1 MANDKKKMEYQ
12 FTGDPSSLIKAVQ
25 SAIKSLDEY
34 EQKVVQASNKAKE
47 AFNKLGQ
54 TKFGSNVQKQ
64 ISTMTSQVSAGV
76 QALVE
81 KFKPVNGAL
90 SSLAS
95 RMKPTTN
102 VFKSFFDKTGIG
114 LRKMSKDSG
123 DAEDKGNRLSG
134 TLRTIA
140 TVVDRAGQALS
151 RFASKIRKV
160 SMAFKALMVIPTL
173 KYLRDSAKSAI
184 NYIEVLNMFEVAMDG
199 AEDKAKTFVAEMRE
213 VYSLDPQTIMQHT
226 ATFYQLATA
235 IDMPTEAARAMSF
248 GLTRLSNDLSS
259 LFNTDLDKAA
269 EDMAAGLQGLTRAVR
284 SYGLDLRISTLETTA
299 LSLGLKINADTTSE
313 ANRQGLRYITMVR
326 QAVKATDDFGK
337 TLNSPANQLRIM
349 KEQFRQLARV
359 IGSFFLP
366 VITAVLPVIN
376 GVIMAVRTLLEF
388 IAGLAGIEIKAFG
401 GMTDSANTLRDGVN
415 SIGSAADDASKK
427 VKQLIAPFDE
437 LNVLSENMG
446 NESAADSSLGGM
458 DPRIEQEILRLEKVM
473 DESRIKVR
481 NRANEIRDSIL
492 DLLGLEVGEDG
503 KYQATVDGYVDRFIK
518 AWQNADYESAG
529 AVIAEFMNRGI
540 SWGLENINWSKVG
553 PGITKNI
560 RTFNSLLTGF
570 VENYSW
576 GGLGKIL
583 GNSINIAIYSALE
596 FISTFPWIQF
606 GKALG
611 KFFDYAITTI
621 DWSAAVKTLCQG
633 IIGVLKMG
641 SAFLRNVD
649 WIRVGEIVTE
659 AILSLDWVG
668 IFLAIG
674 EFIYNSTTA
683 MLTLLGTI
691 GGELIE
697 GILQGIVNAMS
708 VIGTFVQQKIV
719 DPFVAAVKKFF
730 GIASPS
736 KVMMTIGKYL
746 IDGLFA
752 GMMDFKDRIKTF
764 GSKFIEK
771 VKDVFH
777 IHSPSKDFEEIGQF
791 SLAGLMEGL
800 SGTQSLVTMFQQILE
815 QVTNLAKAYSE
826 STITIFN
833 NMYSVVVEYVS
844 KIRANQE
851 LFTQNLAQ
859 MYQTMANISISA
871 ITNIISA
878 LNSIPRNITTVHTI
892 VTKEISSGTK
902 SPRKTPKMATGGVV
916 TSPTLSLVGE
926 GRYPEAVIPLDNS
939 PQMRDLV
946 QEIAKAVT
954 NRDTRGNTDTPVDV
968 RVFIGDRE
976 WDAFTYQSAQRG
988 ATIVG
993 RQPIKR
999 GE

>member
-1 MANDKKKMEYQ
+1 MANDKKKIEYQ
-12 FTGDPSSLIKAVQ
+12 FIGDTSSLTKAVQ
-25 SAIKSLDEY
+25 DAIKSLDEY
-34 EQKVVQASNKAKE
+34 EQKIAQSTNKAKE
-47 AFNKLGQ
+47 AFSKLGR
-54 TKFGSNVQKQ
+54 TKLGSNMQKQ
-64 ISTMTSQVSAGV
+64 MSDMISHVSDGVKALAG
-76 QALVE
+76 
-81 KFKPVNGAL
+81 KFKPVTDAL

-95 RMKPTTN
+95 RVKPTTS
-102 VFKSFFDKTGIG
+102 VFKSLFDKTGIG

-123 DAEDKGNRLSG
+123 DAENKGNRLSR

-140 TVVDRAGQALS
+140 SGAERVGQS
-151 RFASKIRKV
+151 FSNFANKIRKV
-160 SMAFKALMVIPTL
+160 SAAFKALMLIPTL

-184 NYIEVLNMFEVAMDG
+184 NYVEVLNMFEVAVDG
-199 AEDKAKTFVAEMRE
+199 AEEKAKAFVSEMQE

-259 LFNTDLDKAA
+259 LFNTDFNKAA
-269 EDMAAGLQGLTRAVR
+269 EDMASGLQGMTKAVR
-284 SYGLDLRISTLETTA
+284 SYGLDLRVSTLETTA

-337 TLNSPANQLRIM
+337 TLNSPANQLRLM

-359 IGSFFLP
+359 VGSFFLP
-366 VITAVLPVIN
+366 AITAVLPVIN

-388 IAGLAGIEIKAFG
+388 IAGLAGIEIRAFG
-401 GMTDSANTLRDGVN
+401 GMTDSASNLRDSVSG
-415 SIGSAADDASKK
+415 IGDAADDASKK

-437 LNVLSENMG
+437 LNVLSENTG
-446 NESAADSSLGGM
+446 QESASGSFSGGM
-458 DPRIEQEILRLEKVM
+458 DPKIEQEILRLEKVM

-492 DLLGLEVGEDG
+492 ELLGLEVGEDG
-503 KYQATVDGYVDRFIK
+503 KYKATVDGYVDRFIK
-518 AWQNADYESAG
+518 AWQNADYKAAG
-529 AVIAEFMNRGI
+529 AVVAEFMNLGV
-540 SWGLENINWSKVG
+540 SWGLEHINWSVVG
-553 PGITKNI
+553 PKITENI
-560 RTFNSLLTGF
+560 HTFNSLLTGF

-576 GGLGKIL
+576 SGLGRVL
-583 GNSINIAIYSALE
+583 GNSLNIAIYAALE
-596 FISTFPWIQF
+596 FISTFPWVQF
-606 GKALG
+606 GKSIG
-611 KFFDYAITTI
+611 KFVDYAFTTI

-633 IIGVLKMG
+633 IIGVLRMG
-641 SAFLRNVD
+641 AAFLRSID
-649 WIRVGEIVTE
+649 WARVGDIVTE

-674 EFIYNSTTA
+674 EFIYSTTTA

-691 GGELIE
+691 GGDLIE

-708 VIGTFVQQKIV
+708 TIGTFVQQKIV

-746 IDGLFA
+746 IEGLFA
-752 GMMDFKDRIKTF
+752 GMMDFKDRIKNF

-800 SGTQSLVTMFQQILE
+800 SGTQNLVTMFQQILE
-815 QVTNLAKAYSE
+815 QITNLAKAYSE
-826 STITIFN
+826 ATITIFN
-833 NMYSVVVEYVS
+833 NMYSVVIEYLS
-844 KIRANQE
+844 KTKANQE
-851 LFTQNLAQ
+851 VFTQNIAQ
-859 MYQTMANISISA
+859 MYQTMASISISA

-902 SPRKTPKMATGGVV
+902 SSGKTPKMATGGVV

-939 PQMRDLV
+939 PQMRELV

-954 NRDTRGNTDTPVDV
+954 GRDTRGTSDTPVDV

>member
-1 MANDKKKMEYQ
+1 MANDKKKIEYQ
-12 FTGDPSSLIKAVQ
+12 FIGDTSSLTKAVQ
-25 SAIKSLDEY
+25 DAIKSLDEY
-34 EQKVVQASNKAKE
+34 GQKITQSTNKAKE
-47 AFNKLGQ
+47 AFSKLGR
-54 TKFGSNVQKQ
+54 TKLGSNMQKQ
-64 ISTMTSQVSAGV
+64 MSDMISHVSDGVKALAG
-76 QALVE
+76 
-81 KFKPVNGAL
+81 KFKPVTDAL

-95 RMKPTTN
+95 RVKPTTS
-102 VFKSFFDKTGIG
+102 VFKSLFDKTGIG

-123 DAEDKGNRLSG
+123 DAENKGSRLSR

-140 TVVDRAGQALS
+140 SGAVRVGQS
-151 RFASKIRKV
+151 FSNFANKIRKV
-160 SMAFKALMVIPTL
+160 SAAFKALMLIPTL
-173 KYLRDSAKSAI
+173 KYLKDSAKSAI
-184 NYIEVLNMFEVAMDG
+184 NYVEVLNMFEVAVDG
-199 AEDKAKTFVAEMRE
+199 AEEKAKAFVSGMQE

-259 LFNTDLDKAA
+259 LFNTDFNKAA
-269 EDMAAGLQGLTRAVR
+269 EDMASGLQGMTKAVR
-284 SYGLDLRISTLETTA
+284 SYGLDLRVSTLETTA

-349 KEQFRQLARV
+349 KEQLRQLARV
-359 IGSFFLP
+359 VGSFFLP
-366 VITAVLPVIN
+366 AITAVLPVIN

-401 GMTDSANTLRDGVN
+401 GMTDSASNLRDSVSG
-415 SIGSAADDASKK
+415 IGDAADDASKK

-437 LNVLSENMG
+437 LNVLSENTG

-529 AVIAEFMNRGI
+529 AVVAEFMNLGV
-540 SWGLENINWSKVG
+540 SWGLDNINWDAVG
-553 PGITKNI
+553 PKITKSI
-560 RTFNSLLTGF
+560 HAFNGLLTGF
-570 VENYSW
+570 IENYSW
-576 GGLGKIL
+576 SGLGRVL
-583 GNSINIAIYSALE
+583 GNSINIAIYAALE
-596 FISTFPWIQF
+596 FINTFPWVQF

-611 KFFDYAITTI
+611 EFVEYAFSTI
-621 DWSAAVKTLCQG
+621 DWSAAVKTLCRG
-633 IIGVLKMG
+633 IIGVLRMG
-641 SAFLRNVD
+641 AAFLRGID
-649 WIRVGEIVTE
+649 WIRVGDIISE
-659 AILSLDWVG
+659 AILSLDWAG
-668 IFLAIG
+668 ILLAIG
-674 EFIYNSTTA
+674 EFIYEAAKS
-683 MLTLLGTI
+683 MIILVGTI
-691 GGELIE
+691 GGDLIE
-697 GILQGIVNAMS
+697 GILVGIVNALDALDA
-708 VIGTFVQQKIV
+708 FVKQKIV
-719 DPFVAAVKKFF
+719 DPFVAAIKKFF

-746 IDGLFA
+746 IEGLFA
-752 GMMDFKDRIKTF
+752 GMMDFKDRIKNF

-800 SGTQSLVTMFQQILE
+800 SGTQNLVTMFQQILE
-815 QVTNLAKAYSE
+815 QITNLAKAYSE
-826 STITIFN
+826 ATITIFN
-833 NMYSVVVEYVS
+833 NMYSVVIEYLS
-844 KIRANQE
+844 KTKANQE
-851 LFTQNLAQ
+851 VFTQNIAQ

>member
-1 MANDKKKMEYQ
+1 MASDNKKIEYQ
-12 FTGDPSSLIKAVQ
+12 FIGDTSSLTKAVQ
-25 SAIKSLDEY
+25 DAIKSLDEY
-34 EQKVVQASNKAKE
+34 EQKVAQSTNKAKE

-76 QALVE
+76 KALAE
-81 KFKPVNGAL
+81 KFKPVTDAL

-95 RMKPTTN
+95 RVKPTIS
-102 VFKSFFDKTGIG
+102 VFKSLFDKTGIG

-123 DAEDKGNRLSG
+123 DAEDKGNRLSR

-140 TVVDRAGQALS
+140 SGAERVGQS
-151 RFASKIRKV
+151 FSNFANKIRKV
-160 SMAFKALMVIPTL
+160 SAAFKAFMLIPTL
-173 KYLRDSAKSAI
+173 KYLKDSAKSAI
-184 NYIEVLNMFEVAMDG
+184 NYVEVLNMFEVAVDG
-199 AEDKAKTFVAEMRE
+199 AEEKAQAFVSGMQE

-259 LFNTDLDKAA
+259 LFNTDFNKAA
-269 EDMAAGLQGLTRAVR
+269 EDMASGLQGMTKAVR
-284 SYGLDLRISTLETTA
+284 SYGLDLRVSTLETTA

-359 IGSFFLP
+359 VGSFFLP
-366 VITAVLPVIN
+366 AITAVLPVIN

-401 GMTDSANTLRDGVN
+401 GMTDSAANLRDSVSG
-415 SIGSAADDASKK
+415 IGNAADDASKK

-437 LNVLSENMG
+437 LNVLSENTG

-529 AVIAEFMNRGI
+529 VVVVEFMNLGV
-540 SWGLENINWSKVG
+540 SWGLDNINWDAVG
-553 PGITKNI
+553 PKITKSI
-560 RTFNSLLTGF
+560 RAFNGLLTGF
-570 VENYSW
+570 IENYSW
-576 GGLGKIL
+576 GGLGRVL
-583 GNSINIAIYSALE
+583 GNSINIAIYAALE
-596 FISTFPWIQF
+596 FITTFPWVQF
-606 GKALG
+606 GKSIG
-611 KFFDYAITTI
+611 KFVEYAFSTI
-621 DWSAAVKTLCQG
+621 DWSAAVKALCQG
-633 IIGVLKMG
+633 IIGVLRMG
-641 SAFLRNVD
+641 AAFLRGID
-649 WIRVGEIVTE
+649 WIRVGDIISE

-668 IFLAIG
+668 ILLAIG
-674 EFIYNSTTA
+674 EFIYESSKSMTI
-683 MLTLLGTI
+683 LVGTI
-691 GGELIE
+691 GGDLIE
-697 GILQGIVNAMS
+697 GILVGIVNALDALDA
-708 VIGTFVQQKIV
+708 FVKQKIV
-719 DPFVAAVKKFF
+719 DPFVAAIKKFF

-736 KVMMTIGKYL
+736 KVMTTIGKYL
-746 IDGLFA
+746 IEGLFA

-800 SGTQSLVTMFQQILE
+800 SGTQNLVTMFQQILE
-815 QVTNLAKAYSE
+815 QITNLAKAYSE
-826 STITIFN
+826 ATITIFN
-833 NMYSVVVEYVS
+833 NMYSVVIEYLS
-844 KIRANQE
+844 KTKANQE

-859 MYQTMANISISA
+859 MYQTMADISISA

-999 GE
+999 GV